1 MTQTAVQWLVEQ
13 ILPNRIDLKT
23 NNVKQTSV
31 DFLIEK
37 LIPQTITQ
45 EQFYIIEQAVEMEK
59 QQKGYSE
66 EEVLEF
72 WNWLNDGFIIR
83 KSLPTREELIGWF
96 KLLKNK

>member
-1 MTQTAVQWLVEQ
+1 MKQTAVQWLVEQ

-23 NNVKQTSV
+23 NNVKQTAV

-66 EEVLEF
+66 EEVIDALRSVELKYNKDF
-72 WNWLNDGFIIR
+72 
-83 KSLPTREELIGWF
+83 TRIYEGVSEYL
-96 KLLKNK
+96 KELKNK